1 VKPVV
6 SLCIASWRSLGCVLV
21 GLVLAACSSSSLKP
35 QPAEL
40 PANPKLFNVRQA
52 WSLDAGPVNFP
63 LEMRAVGNAVA
74 VANALGVVTML
85 DARTGEKLW
94 QLPLGTA
101 LSAGVGHD
109 GRRAAV
115 ITRENELVVMA
126 SGAEL
131 WRQRLTATSYTTP
144 LVAGERVFVLNAD
157 RSVSAYDGLTGRR
170 LWNQSR
176 QGEPLILRQ
185 SGVMLAVGDTLV
197 VGLSGKLV
205 GMNPLNGSARWE
217 VPLASPRGT
226 NDVERLVDL
235 VGPPARIG
243 NVVCARAFQAAVACV
258 DAVRGT
264 LLWTKPANGVVG
276 VQMDENFVFAVE
288 ADGTIQA
295 FKRADGERAWSMQQ
309 FRWRQLSAPFLAGP
323 SMVVGDDTGLLHFL
337 SRESGA
343 VQNRMSTDGSA
354 IVTQPVVAGN
364 TLVAITQRG
373 GVYGF
378 KPE

>member
-1 VKPVV
+1 
-6 SLCIASWRSLGCVLV
+6 
-21 GLVLAACSSSSLKP
+21 
-35 QPAEL
+35 
-40 PANPKLFNVRQA
+40 
-52 WSLDAGPVNFP
+52 
-63 LEMRAVGNAVA
+63 
-74 VANALGVVTML
+74 ML

-264 LLWTKPANGVVG
+264 LLWTKPANGAVG